1 MTNKQERLLQFILDF
16 HKDNGYS
23 PSIREIAKG
32 MGVSSPSTV
41 KAMLDRLEA
50 KGMLTKSSGR
60 ARSLTAVMQE
70 EEDKG
75 IPVIGRIV
83 AGTPVM
89 AEENIEGYIPVKE
102 FLRNSNGGFFLI
114 VDGYSMQDK
123 GILPGDYVFIQPCK
137 EISNGQIGAFRLNG
151 EVTLKTFKRSEAGI
165 FLLPANED
173 FEPIPVTEDDTFEVI
188 GRYVMLLRFRE
199 QGYHFL

>member
-1 MTNKQERLLQFILDF
+1 MTDKQERLLNFILDF
-16 HKDNGYS
+16 HKEHGYS
-23 PSIREIAKG
+23 PSIREMAQG
-32 MGVSSPSTV
+32 MGVSSPSTI

-60 ARSLTAVMQE
+60 ARSLTTVMQE
-70 EEDKG
+70 DEDKG

-151 EVTLKTFKRSEAGI
+151 EVTLKTFKRSDEGI
-165 FLLPANED
+165 FLLPANND

>member
-1 MTNKQERLLQFILDF
+1 MTDKQERLLNFILDF
-16 HKDNGYS
+16 HKEHGYS
-23 PSIREIAKG
+23 PSIREMAQG
-32 MGVSSPSTV
+32 MGVSSPSTI

-50 KGMLTKSSGR
+50 KGMLTKSSGI
-60 ARSLTAVMQE
+60 ARSLTTVIQE
-70 EEDKG
+70 DENKG

-151 EVTLKTFKRSEAGI
+151 EVTLKTFKRSDEGI
-165 FLLPANED
+165 FLLPANND

-199 QGYHFL
+199 QGYHF

>member
-1 MTNKQERLLQFILDF
+1 MTDKQERLLQFILDF
-16 HKDNGYS
+16 HKENGYS
-23 PSIREIAKG
+23 PSIREMAQG
-32 MGVSSPSTV
+32 MGVSAPSTI

-60 ARSLTAVMQE
+60 ARSLTTTMQ

-123 GILPGDYVFIQPCK
+123 GILPGDYVFIQPSK

-151 EVTLKTFKRSEAGI
+151 EVTLKTFKKTDEGI
-165 FLLPANED
+165 FLLPANND
-173 FEPIPVTEDDTFEVI
+173 FQPIPVTPDDTFEVI

-199 QGYHFL
+199 QGYQFL

>member
-1 MTNKQERLLQFILDF
+1 MTDKQERLLNFILDF
-16 HKDNGYS
+16 HKEHGYS
-23 PSIREIAKG
+23 PSIREMAQG
-32 MGVSSPSTV
+32 MGVSSPSTI

-50 KGMLTKSSGR
+50 KGMLTKSSGI
-60 ARSLTAVMQE
+60 ARSLTTVIQE
-70 EEDKG
+70 DEDKG

-151 EVTLKTFKRSEAGI
+151 EVTLKTFKRSDEGI
-165 FLLPANED
+165 FLLPANND

-199 QGYHFL
+199 QGYHF

>member
-1 MTNKQERLLQFILDF
+1 MTDKQERLLNFILDF
-16 HKDNGYS
+16 HKEHGYS
-23 PSIREIAKG
+23 PSIREMAHG
-32 MGVSSPSTV
+32 MGVSSPSTI

-50 KGMLTKSSGR
+50 KGMLTKSSGI
-60 ARSLTAVMQE
+60 ARSLTAVMQ

-151 EVTLKTFKRSEAGI
+151 EVTLKTFKRSDEGI
-165 FLLPANED
+165 FLLPANND
-173 FEPIPVTEDDTFEVI
+173 FQPIPVTEDDIFEVI

>member
-1 MTNKQERLLQFILDF
+1 MTDKQERLLNFILDF
-16 HKDNGYS
+16 HKEHGYS
-23 PSIREIAKG
+23 PSIREMAQG
-32 MGVSSPSTV
+32 MGVSSPSTI

-50 KGMLTKSSGR
+50 KGMLTKSSGI
-60 ARSLTAVMQE
+60 ARSLTTVMQE
-70 EEDKG
+70 DEDKG

-151 EVTLKTFKRSEAGI
+151 EVTLKTFKRSDEGI
-165 FLLPANED
+165 FLLPANSD

>member
-1 MTNKQERLLQFILDF
+1 MTDKQERLLNFILDF
-16 HKDNGYS
+16 HKEHGYS
-23 PSIREIAKG
+23 PSIREMAQG
-32 MGVSSPSTV
+32 MGVSSPSTI

-123 GILPGDYVFIQPCK
+123 CLLPGVYVFIQPCID
-137 EISNGQIGAFRLNG
+137 ISNGQIGAFRLNG
-151 EVTLKTFKRSEAGI
+151 EFTLQTFIRSEAGI

>member
-1 MTNKQERLLQFILDF
+1 MTDKQERLLNFILDF
-16 HKDNGYS
+16 HKEHGYS
-23 PSIREIAKG
+23 PSIREMAQG
-32 MGVSSPSTV
+32 MGVSSPSTI

>member
-1 MTNKQERLLQFILDF
+1 MTDKQERLLNFILEF
-16 HKDNGYS
+16 HKENGYS
-23 PSIREIAKG
+23 PSIREMAQG
-32 MGVSSPSTV
+32 MGVSSPSTI

-50 KGMLTKSSGR
+50 KGMLSKSSGR
-60 ARSLTAVMQE
+60 ARSLTTTIQE
-70 EEDKG
+70 DEDRG

-123 GILPGDYVFIQPCK
+123 GILPGDYVFIQPCT

-151 EVTLKTFKRSEAGI
+151 EVTLKTFKRSDEGI
-165 FLLPANED
+165 FLLPANSD
-173 FEPIPVTEDDTFEVI
+173 FKPIPVTEDDSFEVI
-188 GRYVMLLRFRE
+188 GRYVMLLRLRE
-199 QGYHFL
+199 QGYNFL

>member
-1 MTNKQERLLQFILDF
+1 MTDKQERLLNFILDF
-16 HKDNGYS
+16 HKEYGYP
-23 PSIREIAKG
+23 PSIREMAQG
-32 MGVSSPSTV
+32 MGVSSPSTI

-60 ARSLTAVMQE
+60 ARSLAAVMQDE
-70 EEDKG
+70 NDKG

-151 EVTLKTFKRSEAGI
+151 EVTLKTFKRSDEGI
-165 FLLPANED
+165 FLLPANND
-173 FEPIPVTEDDTFEVI
+173 FQPITVTDDDIFEVI

>member
-1 MTNKQERLLQFILDF
+1 MTDKQERLLNFILDF
-16 HKDNGYS
+16 HKEHGYS
-23 PSIREIAKG
+23 PSIREMAYG
-32 MGVSSPSTV
+32 MGVSSPSTI

-60 ARSLTAVMQE
+60 ARSLTTIMQDE
-70 EEDKG
+70 NDKG

-151 EVTLKTFKRSEAGI
+151 EVTLKTFKRSDEGI
-165 FLLPANED
+165 FLLPANND
-173 FEPIPVTEDDTFEVI
+173 FQPIPVTDDDIFEVI

-199 QGYHFL
+199 QGYQFL

>member
-1 MTNKQERLLQFILDF
+1 MTDKQERLLNFILDF
-16 HKDNGYS
+16 HKEHGYS
-23 PSIREIAKG
+23 PSIREMAQG
-32 MGVSSPSTV
+32 MGVSSPSTI

-60 ARSLTAVMQE
+60 ARSFTAVTQ

-75 IPVIGRIV
+75 VPVIGRIV
-83 AGTPVM
+83 AGSPVM

-114 VDGYSMQDK
+114 VDGYSMQNK

-151 EVTLKTFKRSEAGI
+151 EVTLKTFKRSDDGI
-165 FLLPANED
+165 FLLPSNDD
-173 FEPIPVTEDDTFEVI
+173 FKPIPVTEDDTFEII
-188 GRYVMLLRFRE
+188 GRSVMLLRFRE
-199 QGYHFL
+199 HGYHFL

>member
-1 MTNKQERLLQFILDF
+1 MTDKQERLLQFILDF
-16 HKDNGYS
+16 HKEHGYS
-23 PSIREIAKG
+23 PSIREMAQG
-32 MGVSSPSTV
+32 MGVSSPSTI

-60 ARSLTAVMQE
+60 ARSLTTTMQE

-123 GILPGDYVFIQPCK
+123 GILPGDDVFNQPSK
-137 EISNGQIGAFRLNG
+137 EKSNGQIGAFRLNG
-151 EVTLKTFKRSEAGI
+151 EVTLKTFKRTDEGI
-165 FLLPANED
+165 FLLPANND
-173 FEPIPVTEDDTFEVI
+173 FQPIPVTPDDTFEVI

-199 QGYHFL
+199 QGYQFL

>member
-1 MTNKQERLLQFILDF
+1 
-16 HKDNGYS
+16 
-23 PSIREIAKG
+23 
-32 MGVSSPSTV
+32 
-41 KAMLDRLEA
+41 
-50 KGMLTKSSGR
+50 MLTKSSGR
-60 ARSLTAVMQE
+60 ARSLTAVKH

-75 IPVIGRIV
+75 IPIIGRIV
-83 AGTPVM
+83 AGVPVM

-151 EVTLKTFKRSEAGI
+151 EVTLKTFKRSEDGI
-165 FLLPANED
+165 FLLPANND
-173 FEPIPVTEDDTFEVI
+173 FQPIPVTNDDSFEVI

-199 QGYHFL
+199 QGYHF

>member
-1 MTNKQERLLQFILDF
+1 MTIKQEHLLNFILDF
-16 HKDNGYS
+16 HKEYGYS
-23 PSIREIAKG
+23 PSIREMAKG
-32 MGVSSPSTV
+32 MGVSSPSTI
-41 KAMLDRLEA
+41 KAMLDRLES
-50 KGMLTKSSGR
+50 KGMLTKSSGK
-60 ARSLTAVMQE
+60 ARSLIPAIKE
-70 EEDKG
+70 ESQG

-89 AEENIEGYIPVKE
+89 AEENIDGYIPIKE

-151 EVTLKTFKRSEAGI
+151 EVTLKTYKRSDEGI
-165 FLLPANED
+165 YLLPANNN
-173 FEPIPVTEDDTFEVI
+173 FCPIPVTENDNFEII

>member
-1 MTNKQERLLQFILDF
+1 MTDKQERLLQFILDF
-16 HKDNGYS
+16 HKENGYS
-23 PSIREIAKG
+23 PSIREMAQG
-32 MGVSSPSTV
+32 MGVSSPSTI

-60 ARSLTAVMQE
+60 ARSLTTTMQ

-102 FLRNSNGGFFLI
+102 FLKNSNGGFFLI
-114 VDGYSMQDK
+114 VDGYSMKDK

-151 EVTLKTFKRSEAGI
+151 EVTLKTFKKSIIILVKIKERIITATKIINILKPLEIVSILATNSA
-165 FLLPANED
+165 LLTPN
-173 FEPIPVTEDDTFEVI
+173 PS
-188 GRYVMLLRFRE
+188 LK
-199 QGYHFL
+199 

>member
-1 MTNKQERLLQFILDF
+1 MTDKQERLLNFILDF
-16 HKDNGYS
+16 HKEHGYS
-23 PSIREIAKG
+23 PSIREMAHG
-32 MGVSSPSTV
+32 MGVSSPSTI

-50 KGMLTKSSGR
+50 KGMLTKSSGI
-60 ARSLTAVMQE
+60 ARSLTAVMQDE
-70 EEDKG
+70 KDKG

-151 EVTLKTFKRSEAGI
+151 EVTLKTFKRSDEGI
-165 FLLPANED
+165 FLLPANND
-173 FEPIPVTEDDTFEVI
+173 FQPIPVTEDDIFEVI
-188 GRYVMLLRFRE
+188 GRYVMLVRFRE

>member
-1 MTNKQERLLQFILDF
+1 MTDKQERLLNFILDF
-16 HKDNGYS
+16 HKEHGYS
-23 PSIREIAKG
+23 PSIREMAQG
-32 MGVSSPSTV
+32 MGVSSPSTI

-50 KGMLTKSSGR
+50 KGMLTKSSGI
-60 ARSLTAVMQE
+60 ARSLTTVMQE
-70 EEDKG
+70 DEDKG

-151 EVTLKTFKRSEAGI
+151 EVTLKTFKRSDEGI
-165 FLLPANED
+165 FLLPANND

>member
-1 MTNKQERLLQFILDF
+1 MTSKQERLLQFILDF

-50 KGMLTKSSGR
+50 QGVLNRSSGV
-60 ARSLTAVMQE
+60 ARSLAPISQE
-70 EEDKG
+70 EDQG

-89 AEENIEGYIPVKE
+89 AEENVEGYIPIKE
-102 FLRNSNGGFFLI
+102 FLKNSNGGFFLI
-114 VDGYSMQDK
+114 VDGYSMKDK
-123 GILPGDYVFIQPCK
+123 GILPGDYVFIQPSK
-137 EISNGQIGAFRLNG
+137 EIGNGQIGAFRING
-151 EVTLKTFKRSEAGI
+151 EVTLKTFKKTDEGV
-165 FLLPANED
+165 FLLPANDE
-173 FEPIPVTEDDTFEVI
+173 FKPIQILEDDSFEVI
-188 GRYVMLLRFRE
+188 GRYVMLLRLRE
-199 QGYHFL
+199 QGYQFM

>member
-1 MTNKQERLLQFILDF
+1 MTDKQERLLNFILDF
-16 HKDNGYS
+16 HKEHGYS
-23 PSIREIAKG
+23 PSIREMAQG
-32 MGVSSPSTV
+32 MGVSSPSTI

-50 KGMLTKSSGR
+50 KGMLIKSSGK
-60 ARSLTAVMQE
+60 ARSLTAVTQ

-75 IPVIGRIV
+75 VPVIGRIV

-114 VDGYSMQDK
+114 VDGYSMQNK

-151 EVTLKTFKRSEAGI
+151 EVTLKTFKRSDDGI
-165 FLLPANED
+165 FLLPANDD
-173 FEPIPVTEDDTFEVI
+173 FKPIPVTEDDTFEVI

-199 QGYHFL
+199 HGYHFL

>member
-1 MTNKQERLLQFILDF
+1 MTDKQERLLNFILDF
-16 HKDNGYS
+16 HKEHGYS
-23 PSIREIAKG
+23 PSIREMAQG
-32 MGVSSPSTV
+32 MGVSSPSTI

-50 KGMLTKSSGR
+50 KGMLTKSSGI
-60 ARSLTAVMQE
+60 ARSLTTVIQE
-70 EEDKG
+70 DEDKG

-151 EVTLKTFKRSEAGI
+151 EVTLKTFKRSDEGI
-165 FLLPANED
+165 FLLPANND

>member
-1 MTNKQERLLQFILDF
+1 MTDKQERLLNFILDF
-16 HKDNGYS
+16 HKEHGYS
-23 PSIREIAKG
+23 PSIREMAYG
-32 MGVSSPSTV
+32 MGVSSPSTI

-60 ARSLTAVMQE
+60 ARSLTTVMQDE
-70 EEDKG
+70 NDKG

-151 EVTLKTFKRSEAGI
+151 EVTLKTFKRSDEGI
-165 FLLPANED
+165 FLLPANND
-173 FEPIPVTEDDTFEVI
+173 FQPIPVTDDDIFEVI

-199 QGYHFL
+199 QGYQFL

>member
-1 MTNKQERLLQFILDF
+1 MTNKQEKLLQFILDF

-41 KAMLDRLEA
+41 KAMLDRLESQ
-50 KGMLTKSSGR
+50 GVLNKSSGL
-60 ARSLTAVMQE
+60 ARSITPVTH
-70 EEDKG
+70 EEDNG

-89 AEENIEGYIPVKE
+89 AEENIEGYIPIKE

-114 VDGYSMQDK
+114 VDGYSMKDK
-123 GILPGDYVFIQPCK
+123 GILPGDYVFIQPSK
-137 EISNGQIGAFRLNG
+137 EIGNGQIGAFRING
-151 EVTLKTFKRSEAGI
+151 EVTLKTFKKTEEGI
-165 FLLPANED
+165 YLLPANDE
-173 FEPIPVTEDDTFEVI
+173 FQPIPVTDEDTFEVI
-188 GRYVMLLRFRE
+188 GRYVMLLRLRE
-199 QGYHFL
+199 QGYQFM